1 MKDMQ
6 LLNLNLHN
14 FESVTA
20 SNCQYVLTSP
30 RSLKACKDAGIKP
43 VELLHRSLSDIEE
56 ELNLPR
62 EYALVLFDQYEKD
75 RQAKLEICRKIRN
88 KIVSEDSNN
97 IQRTLNF
104 EIGGKSIINRKE
116 LLNKENLLLR
126 SSSSSS
132 SNNNQHHNNSNN
144 RNEKVLYSIPRDEG
158 FSRIQNSFPSLKSE
172 TSTSSSPTLSISA
185 LLNYDSKTQ
194 SLKSQLPQQFC
205 GTNSSTISPMS
216 TPRQDS
222 LLRSRDATPDI
233 KGFKAPI
240 TPRKKQFKKKQIK
253 STRKLS
259 RRALDNDYNTTSR
272 TTPERKYNCFTKVSN
287 FLNGQRKFQR
297 NKNVN
302 STDGPSRKKK
312 IRPYS
317 SSKKINESESSV
329 SPSLLDDCK
338 LDYSSKYNDAMMIN
352 NDDSKYKTKI
362 PLNRSEGS
370 DKSSLPAN
378 YKQMKKKT
386 VSIQKGSLQNLS
398 AFAKNKDSSP
408 STSCIGG
415 ALQKKQP
422 KNIYSFLDVDTL
434 PIPESDRRILET
446 LALKKEQ
453 ELESQ
458 EIAHRAHLLWEADLR
473 SKRELENWKKKK
485 WREFVNEKRKLESE
499 DNTRRMEEIKDSL
512 RHSQKIL
519 EEKLKRR
526 DERVEQLRN
535 QAEERKITSILEQ
548 KMFEMRKKAMVDAN
562 LKQKELDSAIYQ
574 QKLQQELQEK
584 LERAEAVREKERCF
598 SHRRVASANRVEDL
612 RHQENMYGLNAEKDL
627 ILEQKWREIQE
638 KDERARQN
646 YLEILKHK
654 EKHIKENSMD
664 REFRFEMVR
673 EMQREMERDFE
684 QWQDK
689 VLLLQCSAIQRANSS
704 ANLQLENK
712 RLHVECENAHRQLEH
727 AHRIQRVKEE
737 ELMKKHSIEESVRS
751 KDQKINYLQ
760 RRRQNTMLEKKTQ
773 AHITANLRDKL
784 RRTLS
789 PETFDRKVARADME
803 LRIGQ
808 RPISA
813 SPTMT
818 ESHIKLG

>member
-6 LLNLNLHN
+6 LLNLNLLN
-14 FESVTA
+14 FESAVA

-30 RSLKACKDAGIKP
+30 RSLKACKQAGIKP
-43 VELLHRSLSDIEE
+43 VELLHRNLSDIEE

-88 KIVSEDSNN
+88 KIISEEN
-97 IQRTLNF
+97 INIHRTLNF
-104 EIGGKSIINRKE
+104 EIGGKSIASRKE
-116 LLNKENLLLR
+116 LLNKENILR

-144 RNEKVLYSIPRDEG
+144 KNEKISYSIPKDEG

-172 TSTSSSPTLSISA
+172 TSTSTSPTLSISA

-194 SLKSQLPQQFC
+194 SLKSQLAQQFC
-205 GTNSSTISPMS
+205 GTYSSTISPMS

-240 TPRKKQFKKKQIK
+240 TPRKKQFKKKQLK
-253 STRKLS
+253 STKKYLRRVSDNNDNTPRITSDRK
-259 RRALDNDYNTTSR
+259 N
-272 TTPERKYNCFTKVSN
+272 NCFTKVSN
-287 FLNGQRKFQR
+287 FLNGQEKLQRK
-297 NKNVN
+297 KNAN
-302 STDGPSRKKK
+302 STYEPNRKKK
-312 IRPYS
+312 MIPLLT
-317 SSKKINESESSV
+317 SKKIAESESSV
-329 SPSLLDDCK
+329 SPSLPDDCK
-338 LDYSSKYNDAMMIN
+338 LDYTSKYVDAMM
-352 NDDSKYKTKI
+352 DDDNYIKYKTEM
-362 PLNRSEGS
+362 PFNRNEGS
-370 DKSSLPAN
+370 DKSSFPAN
-378 YKQMKKKT
+378 HKQMKKKT
-386 VSIQKGSLQNLS
+386 SLTQKGSLHNSSIIS
-398 AFAKNKDSSP
+398 AKSRNTP
-408 STSCIGG
+408 TSTSCFGG
-415 ALQKKQP
+415 ALQRKQQ
-422 KNIYSFLDVDTL
+422 KNIYSFLNVDTL
-434 PIPESDRRILET
+434 PIPENDRRILET

-458 EIAHRAHLLWEADLR
+458 ENAHRAHILWEADLQ
-473 SKRELENWKKKK
+473 SKREIN
-485 WREFVNEKRKLESE
+485 
-499 DNTRRMEEIKDSL
+499 
-512 RHSQKIL
+512 
-519 EEKLKRR
+519 
-526 DERVEQLRN
+526 
-535 QAEERKITSILEQ
+535 SILEQ

-562 LKQKELDSAIYQ
+562 LKQKELDTAIYQ

-584 LERAEAVREKERCF
+584 LERAEAVREKERTF

-646 YLEILKHK
+646 YLEMLKHK
-654 EKHIKENSMD
+654 ERHIKENSMD

-704 ANLQLENK
+704 ANLQLESK
-712 RLHVECENAHRQLEH
+712 RLQVECENAHRQLEH

-737 ELMKKHSIEESVRS
+737 ELIKMHHNEKAVES

-818 ESHIKLG
+818 TESHIKLG

>member
-6 LLNLNLHN
+6 LLNLNLLN
-14 FESVTA
+14 FESAVA

-30 RSLKACKDAGIKP
+30 RSLKACKQAGIKP
-43 VELLHRSLSDIEE
+43 VELLHRNLSDIEE

-75 RQAKLEICRKIRN
+75 RQEKI
-88 KIVSEDSNN
+88 S
-97 IQRTLNF
+97 
-104 EIGGKSIINRKE
+104 
-116 LLNKENLLLR
+116 
-126 SSSSSS
+126 
-132 SNNNQHHNNSNN
+132 
-144 RNEKVLYSIPRDEG
+144 YSIPKDEG

-172 TSTSSSPTLSISA
+172 TSTSTSPTLSISA

-194 SLKSQLPQQFC
+194 SLKSQLAQQFC
-205 GTNSSTISPMS
+205 GTYSSTISPMS

-240 TPRKKQFKKKQIK
+240 TPRKKQFKKKQLK
-253 STRKLS
+253 STKKYLRRVSDNNDNTPRITSDRK
-259 RRALDNDYNTTSR
+259 N
-272 TTPERKYNCFTKVSN
+272 NCFTKVSN
-287 FLNGQRKFQR
+287 FLNGQEKLQRK
-297 NKNVN
+297 KNAN
-302 STDGPSRKKK
+302 STYEPNRKKK
-312 IRPYS
+312 MIPLLT
-317 SSKKINESESSV
+317 SKKIAESESSV
-329 SPSLLDDCK
+329 SPSLPDDCK
-338 LDYSSKYNDAMMIN
+338 LDYTSKYVDAMM
-352 NDDSKYKTKI
+352 DDDNYIKYKTEM
-362 PLNRSEGS
+362 PFNRNEGS
-370 DKSSLPAN
+370 DKSSFPAN
-378 YKQMKKKT
+378 HKQMKKKT
-386 VSIQKGSLQNLS
+386 SLTQKGSLHNSSIIS
-398 AFAKNKDSSP
+398 AKSRNTP
-408 STSCIGG
+408 TSTSCFGG
-415 ALQKKQP
+415 ALQRKQQ
-422 KNIYSFLDVDTL
+422 KNIYSFLNVDTL
-434 PIPESDRRILET
+434 PIPENDRRILET

-458 EIAHRAHLLWEADLR
+458 ENAHRAHILWEADLQ
-473 SKRELENWKKKK
+473 SKRELENWRKKK
-485 WREFVNEKRKLESE
+485 WREFVNEKRKIESE
-499 DNTRRMEEIKDSL
+499 DNTRRMEEIKESL
-512 RHSQKIL
+512 RHSQRIL

-526 DERVEQLRN
+526 DERVEELRN
-535 QAEERKITSILEQ
+535 QAEQRKINSILEQ

-562 LKQKELDSAIYQ
+562 LKQKELDTAIYQ

-584 LERAEAVREKERCF
+584 LERAEAVREKERTF

-646 YLEILKHK
+646 YLEMLKHK
-654 EKHIKENSMD
+654 ERHIKENSMD

-704 ANLQLENK
+704 ANLQLESK
-712 RLHVECENAHRQLEH
+712 RLQVECENAHRQLEH

-737 ELMKKHSIEESVRS
+737 ELIKMHHNEKAVES

-818 ESHIKLG
+818 TESHIKLG